1 MNERFNLIL
10 ALVLSVSIIVGWQHF
25 YERPRLAKAAAAQ
38 KQYKKQVEMIASGR
52 ALVNLPAVT
61 LKRDEAIK
69 TANRVKIN
77 SDKVHGSINLQGL
90 RFDDLTLADY
100 YETLEKKEEVAL
112 FSPSNTDRPYFTE
125 IGWVSSDANLELPN
139 SSTVWQADNGEL
151 SPGHEVIFT
160 WVNGQG
166 VVFRVTVGLD
176 QHYMFSLKQTI
187 ENFSDKPLVVQP
199 YGLINRYYSELGRSV
214 VHEGF
219 IGDING
225 DLAEYTYS
233 NIKDKKLQQ
242 IKNARARW
250 LGISDK
256 YWLTSLIPDQEFKYT
271 TNVAYAKT
279 GEAEKV
285 QLDYV
290 AAQQIVPAG
299 SSVSVTSHLFAGAK
313 NVNLLDQY
321 EKQFDIELFDRAI
334 DFGWFYV
341 ITKPLFYAMSYVYSY
356 VGNFGVSI
364 LVITI
369 LIKLVLFGFTSKS
382 YTSMRKLRKLQPQMA
397 RLKEL
402 YGNDAAKMHQE
413 TMALYKREK
422 VNPLS
427 GCLPILI
434 QIPIFFSL
442 YKVLNVTLEMRHAP
456 FYGWIKDLS
465 AMDTS
470 NIFNL
475 FGLLPFDPP
484 SLLHLGIL
492 PILVSGTMYLQQKMS
507 PPPTDPMQA
516 KMMQF
521 LPLIFLFT
529 FRSFPAGL
537 LLYWTF
543 SNILSIF
550 QQYFVNAND
559 NE

>member
-10 ALVLSVSIIVGWQHF
+10 ALVLSVSIIVGWQYF
-25 YERPRLAKAAAAQ
+25 YERPRLAKAVQAQ
-38 KQYKKQVEMIASGR
+38 KQYKKQVEMVAAGKTL
-52 ALVNLPAVT
+52 AAAPAVM
-61 LKRDEAIK
+61 LERGEAVSQG
-69 TANRVKIN
+69 TRVKIN
-77 SDKVHGSINLQGL
+77 SPKVHGSINLQGL
-90 RFDDLTLADY
+90 RFDDITLADY
-100 YETLEKKEEVAL
+100 YETLEKQDEVAL
-112 FSPSNTDRPYFTE
+112 LSPSNTKKPYFAE
-125 IGWVSSDANLELPN
+125 VGWVSSDNTLELPN
-139 SSTVWQADNGEL
+139 SSTLWQADKGEL
-151 SPGHEVIFT
+151 SPGNDVNFT
-160 WVNGQG
+160 WVNSLG
-166 VVFRVTVGLD
+166 VIFRVTASLD
-176 QHYMFSLKQTI
+176 EHYMFSLTQAV
-187 ENFSDKPLVVQP
+187 ENFSSQPIIVQP
-199 YGLINRYYSELGRSV
+199 YGLINRYFSELGRSV

-225 DLAEYTYS
+225 SLVEHTYS
-233 NIKDKKLQQ
+233 TIKDKKLQ
-242 IKNARARW
+242 KTKDATARW
-250 LGISDK
+250 VGISDK
-256 YWLTSLIPDQEFKYT
+256 YWLSSLIPDQRFTYT

-279 GEAEKV
+279 SDSEKI
-285 QLDYV
+285 QLDYI
-290 AAQQIVPAG
+290 APQQIVPAG
-299 SSVSVTSHLFAGAK
+299 QSLQLTSHLFAGAK
-313 NVNLLDQY
+313 RLKLLDHY
-321 EKQFDIELFDRAI
+321 EKKFDIELFDRAI

-341 ITKPLFYAMSYVYSY
+341 LTKPLFYALSYVYSY
-356 VGNFGVSI
+356 VGNFGLSI
-364 LVITI
+364 LAITI
-369 LIKLVLFGFTSKS
+369 IIKLILFGFTSKS
-382 YTSMRKLRKLQPQMA
+382 YTSMRKLKKLQPQMQ

-402 YGNDAAKMHQE
+402 HGGDAAKMHQE

-465 AMDTS
+465 AMDTT

-492 PILVSGTMYLQQKMS
+492 PILVSFTMYLQQKMS

-529 FRSFPAGL
+529 FRTFPAGL
-537 LLYWTF
+537 LVYWTF
-543 SNILSIF
+543 SNILSVF
-550 QQYFVNAND
+550 QQYFINSKD
-559 NE
+559 D